1 MRRTSA
7 LALIVLLAACS
18 GGGDDDGGGDAS
30 GSGSGSEAEAEVSE
44 QSVEVPTIELEVTR
58 SEYVSPHQ
66 ARGPIPEGAATAALD
81 VVQSLFDAT
90 VVDAAVRGEPGDATQ
105 LFTEDAL
112 DRLRTKDYAALV
124 DDRVGPLEGLEAE
137 TARVGLAALAGD
149 DNQPALVVAAID
161 WDVRS
166 PDGAVRITRVGELSL
181 VPAGPAGGWRI
192 AAYSVV
198 TERTIDGETT
208 TTTST
213 TEADS

>member
-18 GGGDDDGGGDAS
+18 GGDDGGGGDAS
-30 GSGSGSEAEAEVSE
+30 GSEAEVSE
-44 QSVEVPTIELEVTR
+44 QSVEVPAIELEVTR
-58 SEYVSPHQ
+58 SEFVSPHQ
-66 ARGPIPEGAATAALD
+66 GRAAIPEKAAVEAVD

-90 VVDAAVRGEPGDATQ
+90 VVDAAVRGEPGDATA
-105 LFTEDAL
+105 LFTDDAL
-112 DRLRTKDYAALV
+112 ERLRTKDYAALV

-137 TARVGLAALAGD
+137 KARVGLTALAGD

-161 WDVRS
+161 WDVHS

-181 VPAGPAGGWRI
+181 VPASPAGGWVI

-198 TERTIDGETT
+198 TERTVDGETT

-213 TEADS
+213 TEAGGS

>member
-18 GGGDDDGGGDAS
+18 GGGDDGGGDAS
-30 GSGSGSEAEAEVSE
+30 GSEAEVSE
-44 QSVEVPTIELEVTR
+44 QSAEVPAIELEVTR

-66 ARGPIPEGAATAALD
+66 GRTAIPEAAATEALD

-90 VVDAAVRGEPGDATQ
+90 VVDAAVRGEPGDATA
-105 LFTEDAL
+105 LFTDDAL
-112 DRLRTKDYAALV
+112 ERLRTKDYAALV
-124 DDRVGPLEGLEAE
+124 DDGVGPLEGLEADK
-137 TARVGLAALAGD
+137 ARVGLAALAGD

-166 PDGAVRITRVGELSL
+166 PDGAVRITRTGELSL
-181 VPAGPAGGWRI
+181 VPAGPAGGWVI

-198 TERTIDGETT
+198 TERTVDGETT

-213 TEADS
+213 TEAGGS